1 MSQPQLPLVVETG
14 ELSEHLNEPGLQIV
28 FVGEA
33 DVFTSAHIPGASR
46 IDYADLNAVRPPA
59 GGLLPSMEALSGVLS
74 AAGITPDTHVVAYDA
89 SGNGRA
95 SRLIWTLECL
105 GHDAASLL
113 NGGLAAWMEDE
124 LPLESGMAAT
134 ATQVPPYPAELCN
147 HEAIASRDY
156 VLEHLDDSETVIL
169 DARSPE
175 EYRGDVV
182 RAAQGGHIPGAV
194 NLEWTQNFDPA
205 NAMRLRPKEELLK
218 MYESLGATS
227 DKEVI
232 AHCQTHH
239 RSALTCLVL
248 RYLGYPRVRGYDGS
262 WSEWGNQPDCP
273 VVSGEDPL
281 A

>member
-1 MSQPQLPLVVETG
+1 MNQPLLPLVVETK
-14 ELSEHLNEPGLQIV
+14 ELSEHLEQSGLQIV

-33 DVFTSAHIPGASR
+33 DVFASAHIPGASR

-59 GGLLPSMEALSGVLS
+59 GGLLPSMEHLAGVL
-74 AAGITPDTHVVAYDA
+74 AEAGITPDTHVVAYDG

-95 SRLIWTLECL
+95 ARLIWTLECL
-105 GHDAASLL
+105 GHEAASLL
-113 NGGLAAWMEDE
+113 NGGLAAWMEDA
-124 LPLESGMAAT
+124 LPIESGLEQPGAST
-134 ATQVPPYPAELCN
+134 SPYPAELRKP
-147 HEAIASRDY
+147 EAIANRDEI
-156 VLEHLDDSETVIL
+156 LAHLDDSETVIV

-175 EYRGDVV
+175 EYRGEVV

-194 NLEWTQNFDPA
+194 NLEWTQNFDPS
-205 NAMRLRPKEELLK
+205 NAMRLRPKAELRA
-218 MYESLGATS
+218 MYEALGVTPE
-227 DKEVI
+227 KEVI

-262 WSEWGNQPDCP
+262 WSDWGNQLDYP
-273 VVSGEDPL
+273 VVSGDDPL

>member
-1 MSQPQLPLVVETG
+1 MSQPQLPLVVETTQLANCLEDSG
-14 ELSEHLNEPGLQIV
+14 VQVV

-33 DVFTSAHIPGASR
+33 DVYASAHIPGATR
-46 IDYADLNAVRPPA
+46 IDYADLNAAHPPA
-59 GGLLPSMEALSGVLS
+59 GGLLPSMERLSSVL
-74 AAGITPDTHVVAYDA
+74 AEAGIKPDTHVVAYDA

-105 GHDAASLL
+105 GHEAASLL

-124 LPLESGMAAT
+124 FPLESGTGAA
-134 ATQVPPYPAELCN
+134 APPTPAYPAELRSP
-147 HEAIASRDY
+147 EAIASREY
-156 VLEHLDDSETVIL
+156 ILEHLDNPEAVIL

-175 EYRGDVV
+175 EYRGEVL

-205 NAMRLRPKEELLK
+205 NAMRLRPKEELRA
-218 MYESLGATS
+218 MYESLGVTPE
-227 DKEVI
+227 KEVI
-232 AHCQTHH
+232 THCQTHH

-262 WSEWGNQPDCP
+262 WSDWGNQPDCP
-273 VVSGEDPL
+273 VVTGDEPR